1 LEGRIE
7 GADSFGLLRRGVG
20 VGIVGEEEIARG
32 SGAHG
37 VAEEPDLVIEV
48 GQRAPKEGKDS
59 AAGAAVTAVEQ
70 RVLRQ
75 LVEVAVEGQDAL
87 DAVAESRLCMV
98 VPFGQ
103 QRVADVEQEDP
114 DVLDIAS
121 RRVRKK
127 ALGQL
132 DLALGIATAD
142 GDQVDAA
149 GAALVGDPR
158 CRGLKRGGVAEG
170 GQVVWRITRRQSVGS
185 ALIVQV
191 GGGLLQGAPRA
202 VEAVDQ
208 LGDELAWL
216 VVRR

>member
-1 LEGRIE
+1 M
-7 GADSFGLLRRGVG
+7 
-20 VGIVGEEEIARG
+20 
-32 SGAHG
+32 
-37 VAEEPDLVIEV
+37 
-48 GQRAPKEGKDS
+48 
-59 AAGAAVTAVEQ
+59 
-70 RVLRQ
+70 
-75 LVEVAVEGQDAL
+75 EVAVEGQDAL

-208 LGDELAWL
+208 LGDELARF